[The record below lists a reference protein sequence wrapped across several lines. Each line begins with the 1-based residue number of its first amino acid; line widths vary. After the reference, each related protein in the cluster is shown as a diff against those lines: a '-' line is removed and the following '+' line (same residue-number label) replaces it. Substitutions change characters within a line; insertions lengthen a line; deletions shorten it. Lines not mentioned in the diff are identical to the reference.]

1 MRRFSIRGLMGLVLG
16 MAVAFA
22 ALRNADDYWAGGLL
36 LATTLLIG
44 VATLGAVY
52 HSGRRRAGRLGFAVF
67 SGGYFALAFLG
78 LSDQNLAKLPT
89 TWLLIYVHQRVAP
102 PQTFT
107 LTVTGTTPVQ
117 MGQGTILMSN
127 VTAGPLANTVTTTTT
142 SQFAVASGVSDDTST
157 RWRSLLPGA
166 ANYPA
171 FSVVGHC
178 LFALLAGLVGMLIA
192 RRFEARQE
200 QPLEINSAAAP
211 GFPS

>member
-1 MRRFSIRGLMGLVLG
+1 MRRFTILGLMGLVLG
-16 MAVAFA
+16 LAIALA
-22 ALRNADDYWAGGLL
+22 ALRNADDSWAGGLL
-36 LATTLLIG
+36 LATALLIG
-44 VATLGAVY
+44 VVTLGAFY
-52 HSGRRRAGRLGFAVF
+52 HSGRRRAGRLGFVVF
-67 SGGYFALAFLG
+67 AGGYFALAFLG

-117 MGQGTILMSN
+117 MGEGTILMSN

-142 SQFAVASGVSDDTST
+142 SQFAVASGVSDDTSP

-178 LFALLAGLVGMLIA
+178 LFVLLAGLVGMLIA